1 MNRQINAVNQVLLS
15 HHFECRNIERASSLR
30 AQISSLKARN
40 AKLRSEKA
48 NERMKRQL
56 SAVDQVLQPEDAAGA
71 RLVEGPGFGK
81 DHRLA
86 LVRGNDAWGEL
97 RPFRTWLFE
106 EEEMVIDGLKICAR
120 SRDDIELHTCQLE
133 TRVPGESC
141 VRSQLGL
148 SKKYW

>member
-1 MNRQINAVNQVLLS
+1 MNALDQVLLS
-15 HHFECRNIERASSLR
+15 HHFECRNIERVSSLR

-86 LVRGNDAWGEL
+86 LVREAIEFG
-97 RPFRTWLFE
+97 
-106 EEEMVIDGLKICAR
+106 R
-120 SRDDIELHTCQLE
+120 S
-133 TRVPGESC
+133 
-141 VRSQLGL
+141 
-148 SKKYW
+148 